1 MTGVF
6 HLLVRPRLWN
16 SLPVE
21 LHQPHVEIGQ
31 CRWLVKTF
39 LFDYIATFLF
49 MSALEAIFLTC
60 LLLSVCYVKWV
71 ICRFTCTVFELLLD
85 KADSTLFHK
94 VAADSR
100 PVLHQ
105 LYRHFCR
112 PHRTIVC
119 VIELISSACQT
130 TQDALWIVTFLLGPC
145 SRMFINFV
153 LSPLFNSLT
162 ILWICIVSVF
172 HQTLIVSY
180 CIVWQCWLLNAW
192 SWGYIHSGP

>member
-1 MTGVF
+1 
-6 HLLVRPRLWN
+6 
-16 SLPVE
+16 
-21 LHQPHVEIGQ
+21 
-31 CRWLVKTF
+31 
-39 LFDYIATFLF
+39 

-60 LLLSVCYVKWV
+60 LLLSMCYVKWV

-105 LYRHFCR
+105 LYRHFRR

-153 LSPLFNSLT
+153 LSPLFNSLNT
-162 ILWICIVSVF
+162 TFHIVNLHYVSFSSNSCLYRIVLYGSVDCWM
-172 HQTLIVSY
+172 HGHEVIYTVGHKKRAPKLLPITLAVIDRF
-180 CIVWQCWLLNAW
+180 WQNLHCRDRN
-192 SWGYIHSGP
+192 